1 MPPNKHPKLRLETD
15 LSAARREK
23 LRFGKAKHQEEPL
36 LSRPRRQKKTIVPT
50 GTQRMPVYP
59 SSLVLKQTDLSAQ
72 QQEHPQQQSQSLSQV
87 SAEHADHTVYAQKVN
102 DHRPPKTAVSAVH
115 KKNPKLHQKIHQAT
129 AAPKLRFDRE
139 ERSGNAVKSVLGE
152 KLPVFVSNLA
162 AAGAHQLIAEHEED
176 NVGVQS
182 AHETEQTA
190 ETLIHSA
197 ANGQYSQKLK
207 KSTQAEQL
215 SASSDR
221 TANSGQF
228 RYQRKKEEYASNPL
242 SRWYQRQAI
251 KKEYAASRAGKAGQA
266 ASGHAAEK
274 TSQTT
279 KKAGDLVQKLTEFCA
294 SHKRI
299 LLIILIGVL
308 VVMAVSGMFS
318 SCSAMWSSSGQI
330 VLATSFTAE
339 DEDILGTEEDYKE
352 LESKLRDK
360 IANIETTNPG
370 YDEYRYFLDEI
381 GHDPYVLASYLTVVY
396 EDYTRGEV
404 QGELARLLEEQY
416 ELKLETV
423 IEQRSVTTTNPDGTT
438 TTTYYDYKILNVTL
452 INHTLEA
459 VVDGLMD
466 ADQKERYEVLLEMKG
481 NRPYLFGDDNY
492 LSPGDDTGEAGE
504 SVDYDIPGEALT
516 DTAFANMIKEA
527 EKYLDYPY
535 VWGGSSPSTSFD
547 CSGFV
552 SWVINNCGNGWD
564 VGRLTANGL
573 KNYCEPVSSSEAKP
587 GDLIFFEGTY
597 DTVGAS
603 HVGIYVGNNMMIHC
617 GDPISYTRIDTN
629 YWKQHFYGF
638 GRIP

>member
-15 LSAARREK
+15 LSAARKEK
-23 LRFGKAKHQEEPL
+23 LRFGKAKHQEEPP
-36 LSRPRRQKKTIVPT
+36 LSRPCRQKKTIVPA
-50 GTQRMPVYP
+50 GRQELPVYP
-59 SSLVLKQTDLSAQ
+59 SISVLKQTDLPVK
-72 QQEHPQQQSQSLSQV
+72 QQEQSQPQSESSSRI
-87 SAEHADHTVYAQKVN
+87 SAEHTVYAQKVN
-102 DHRPPKTAVSAVH
+102 DHRSPKTAASAVH
-115 KKNPKLHQKIHQAT
+115 KNNPKLHRQTHQA
-129 AAPKLRFDRE
+129 AASPELRFDRE
-139 ERSGNAVKSVLGE
+139 EQSGNAVKSVLGE
-152 KLPVFVSNLA
+152 KLPVVVPTSLA
-162 AAGAHQLIAEHEED
+162 AAGMHQSIAEHEED
-176 NVGVQS
+176 NVGVEA

-190 ETLIHSA
+190 ETLIQSA
-197 ANGQYSQKLK
+197 VNGRYSQKLK
-207 KSTQAEQL
+207 KSAQAEQL

-228 RYQRKKEEYASNPL
+228 KYQQKKEEYASNPI

-360 IANIETTNPG
+360 IANVETTNPG

-466 ADQKERYEVLLEMKG
+466 ADQKERYEVLLETKG
-481 NRPYLFGDDNY
+481 NRPYLFGGDSY
-492 LSPGDDTGEAGE
+492 LSPGDPTGEAGE
-504 SVDYDIPGEALT
+504 SIDYDIPGEALT